1 MSKLPLHLKYRPS
14 TFAEIIGN
22 NSLIDSLQIIFKNFE
37 KTKTGKI
44 KWIDGEPVGRG
55 ITTILLQG
63 PTGCGKTTIA
73 RIIAKE
79 VGARDQDI
87 KELNIADAR
96 GIDAAR
102 TIIENARFMPLGGK
116 AKVYILDEVANATT
130 NFFEALLKIL
140 EEPPRK
146 TYFIL
151 CTTDPGKLP
160 KTIRNRCT
168 IYEVNSLRRNELT
181 KLIKNVLIEERRRK
195 FPKEAIEK
203 IAISA
208 DGCPRQALVLLDS
221 VIDIEDDE
229 KLLAAINDFSSE
241 KAEIVE
247 LFNAL
252 LKKTKWSEMAKILKN
267 IDEEPEKL
275 RYAILT
281 RMTNILLSGKQSD
294 RAFLIIDEF
303 KSSFIYTKKAG
314 LASACYSIC
323 NM

>member
-1 MSKLPLHLKYRPS
+1 MKKLPLHLKYRPV
-14 TFAEIIGN
+14 TFDQVLGN
-22 NSLIDSLQIIFKNFE
+22 SSLIESLKVVLNKE
-37 KTKTGKI
+37 SR
-44 KWIDGEPVGRG
+44 P
-55 ITTILLQG
+55 TTYLLQG
-63 PTGCGKTTIA
+63 PSGTGKTTIA
-73 RIIAKE
+73 RIVAKE

-87 KELNIADAR
+87 KELNIADTR

-116 AKVYILDEVANATT
+116 AKVYILDEVANATM

-151 CTTDPGKLP
+151 CTTDPQKLP
-160 KTIRNRCT
+160 VTIRNRCT
-168 IYEVNSLRRNELT
+168 ICQVSSLRRNELI
-181 KLIKNVLIEERRRK
+181 KLIKDVLIEEGRRK
-195 FPKEAIEK
+195 FPKEGIEK
-203 IAISA
+203 IAIVV
-208 DGCPRQALVLLDS
+208 DGCPRQALVVLDS
-221 VIDIEDDE
+221 VIDIEDDS
-229 KLLAAINDFSSE
+229 KLLSAINDFSFE
-241 KAEIVE
+241 QAEIIE
-247 LFNAL
+247 LFSAL

-267 IDEEPEKL
+267 IDEDPERL

-303 KSSFIYTKKAG
+303 KDSFIYTKKAG
-314 LASACYSIC
+314 LVSACYSVI

>member
-14 TFAEIIGN
+14 TFAEVLGN
-22 NSLIDSLQIIFKNFE
+22 DSLIESLQAVLNKKNR
-37 KTKTGKI
+37 
-44 KWIDGEPVGRG
+44 P
-55 ITTILLQG
+55 TTYLLQG
-63 PTGCGKTTIA
+63 PSGTGKTTIA

-87 KELNIADAR
+87 KELNIADTR

-102 TIIENARFMPLGGK
+102 TIIENARFMSLGGK
-116 AKVYILDEVANATT
+116 AKVYILDEVANATM

-151 CTTDPGKLP
+151 CTTDPQKLP
-160 KTIRNRCT
+160 VTIRNRCT
-168 IYEVNSLRRNELT
+168 ICQVSSLRRNELI
-181 KLIKNVLIEERRRK
+181 KLIKDVLIEEGRRK
-195 FPKEAIEK
+195 FPKEGIEK
-203 IAISA
+203 IAIVV
-208 DGCPRQALVLLDS
+208 DGCPRQALVVLDS
-221 VIDIEDDE
+221 VIDIEDDS
-229 KLLAAINDFSSE
+229 KLLSAINDFSFE
-241 KAEIVE
+241 QAEIIE

-267 IDEEPEKL
+267 IDEDPERL

-303 KSSFIYTKKAG
+303 KDSFIYTKKAG
-314 LASACYSIC
+314 LVSACYSVI

>member
-1 MSKLPLHLKYRPS
+1 MKKLPLHLAYRPA
-14 TFAEIIGN
+14 TFDGILGN
-22 NSLIDSLQIIFKNFE
+22 TSLIESLKVVLSKKN
-37 KTKTGKI
+37 K
-44 KWIDGEPVGRG
+44 P
-55 ITTILLQG
+55 TTYLLQG
-63 PTGCGKTTIA
+63 SSGTGKTTIA

-87 KELNIADAR
+87 KELNIADTR

-140 EEPPRK
+140 EEPPRN

-151 CTTDPGKLP
+151 CTTDPQKLP
-160 KTIRNRCT
+160 VTIRNRCT
-168 IYEVNSLRRNELT
+168 ICQVSSLRRNELI
-181 KLIKNVLIEERRRK
+181 KLIKDVLIEEGRRK
-195 FPKEAIEK
+195 FPKEGIEK
-203 IAISA
+203 IAIVV
-208 DGCPRQALVLLDS
+208 DGCPRQALVILDS
-221 VIDIEDDE
+221 VIDIEDDS
-229 KLLAAINDFSSE
+229 KLLSAINDFSFE
-241 KAEIVE
+241 QAEIIE

-267 IDEEPEKL
+267 IDEDPERL

-303 KSSFIYTKKAG
+303 KDSFIYTKKAG
-314 LASACYSIC
+314 LVSACYSVI

>member
-1 MSKLPLHLKYRPS
+1 MKKLPLHLKYRPV
-14 TFAEIIGN
+14 TFDQVLGN
-22 NSLIDSLQIIFKNFE
+22 SSLIESLKVVLNKE
-37 KTKTGKI
+37 SR
-44 KWIDGEPVGRG
+44 P
-55 ITTILLQG
+55 TTYLLQG
-63 PTGCGKTTIA
+63 PSGTGKTTIA
-73 RIIAKE
+73 RIVAKE

-87 KELNIADAR
+87 KELNIADTR

-116 AKVYILDEVANATT
+116 AKVYILDEVANATM

-151 CTTDPGKLP
+151 CTTDPQKLP
-160 KTIRNRCT
+160 VTIRNRCT
-168 IYEVNSLRRNELT
+168 ICQASSLRRNELI
-181 KLIKNVLIEERRRK
+181 KLIKDVLIEEGRRK
-195 FPKEAIEK
+195 FPKEGIEK
-203 IAISA
+203 IAIVV
-208 DGCPRQALVLLDS
+208 DGCPRQALVVLDS
-221 VIDIEDDE
+221 VIDIEDDS
-229 KLLAAINDFSSE
+229 KLLSAINDFSFE
-241 KAEIVE
+241 QAEIIE
-247 LFNAL
+247 LFSAL

-267 IDEEPEKL
+267 IDEDPERL

-303 KSSFIYTKKAG
+303 KDSFIYTKKAG
-314 LASACYSIC
+314 LVSACYSVI